1 MNKLNEKKM
10 RNLKDKKMK
19 LWEDS
24 RTLAIKFQEIL
35 EYLWIS
41 LNLIHNKMDHTQ
53 FHFKTNKTNKKL
65 FHIGYYV
72 HLFMLLIIFPTL
84 RPCYIN

>member
-1 MNKLNEKKM
+1 MAAIEFSEYALVSLM
-10 RNLKDKKMK
+10 RLE
-19 LWEDS
+19 L
-24 RTLAIKFQEIL
+24 LAFPPGGAQDL
-35 EYLWIS
+35 GG
-41 LNLIHNKMDHTQ
+41 
-53 FHFKTNKTNKKL
+53 KTNKKL